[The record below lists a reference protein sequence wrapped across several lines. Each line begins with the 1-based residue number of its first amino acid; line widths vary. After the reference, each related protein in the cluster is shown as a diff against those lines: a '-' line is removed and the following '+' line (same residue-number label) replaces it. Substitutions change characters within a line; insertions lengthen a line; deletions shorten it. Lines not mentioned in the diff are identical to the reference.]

1 MTSDFRCCR
10 SVAPSSLLNLRLSS
24 ALIAVMAD
32 SRERWFQ
39 FLCAKAKK
47 AVLPATSDTVAG
59 NPETSKEQA
68 VKPEASKKQADK
80 DHVCAP
86 CNHQDAI
93 NQIEERYVIGSITP
107 HWATTVAG
115 GKDLSV

>member
-1 MTSDFRCCR
+1 MIKLYRLAACCALR
-10 SVAPSSLLNLRLSS
+10 SVTLRCMLGHY
-24 ALIAVMAD
+24 VTP
-32 SRERWFQ
+32 
-39 FLCAKAKK
+39 KAKK
-47 AVLPATSDTVAG
+47 AVLPATSDKEAG

-68 VKPEASKKQADK
+68 VKPEASKKQAAK

-93 NQIEERYVIGSITP
+93 NQIKGRYEGNPP

-115 GKDLSV
+115 GKDLSL

>member
-1 MTSDFRCCR
+1 MPATAVLLQLLQLLCCC
-10 SVAPSSLLNLRLSS
+10 SNFDG
-24 ALIAVMAD
+24 D
-32 SRERWFQ
+32 SNKITP
-39 FLCAKAKK
+39 KAKK
-47 AVLPATSDTVAG
+47 AVLLATSDKEAG

-68 VKPEASKKQADK
+68 VKPEASKKQAAK
-80 DHVCAP
+80 GHVCAP

-93 NQIEERYVIGSITP
+93 NQIKGRYVIGSITP

>member
-1 MTSDFRCCR
+1 MPATAVLLQLLQLLCCC
-10 SVAPSSLLNLRLSS
+10 SNFDG
-24 ALIAVMAD
+24 D
-32 SRERWFQ
+32 SNKITP
-39 FLCAKAKK
+39 KAKK
-47 AVLPATSDTVAG
+47 AVLPATSDKGPG

-68 VKPEASKKQADK
+68 VKPEASKKQAAK

-93 NQIEERYVIGSITP
+93 NQIKGRYEGNPP

-115 GKDLSV
+115 GKDLSL